1 MPSTPGITLLGLG
14 PGNPDH
20 LTREAWQV
28 LESSSEIWLRTRKH
42 PVVSELA
49 RAIRLFSFDELYET
63 SANFQEVYT
72 AIVEKVL
79 ELGRRP
85 EGVVYAVP
93 GHPFV
98 AEATGPEIA
107 RRARLEGLPLR
118 VVEGLSFLEPVFTA
132 LGMDPFPGT
141 ALVDALE
148 LAAQQAPSFPPSMP
162 AVIAQVHSRSV
173 ASDVKLTLNALYPDD
188 HPVQLVHAAGTPAQ
202 VVEALPLYQIDRS
215 RKIGLLTALYVPPLD
230 AQSSFESF
238 LEVIARLRAPDGC
251 PWDREQTHLSLRRYL
266 LEEAFE
272 VLEALDE
279 QDSQALA
286 EELGDLLLQILLH
299 AQIASENGD
308 FNMSDVLRFVN
319 RKIVRRH
326 PHVFGDA
333 AAGDAGSLYAAY
345 DTGAV
350 LQNWERLKAE
360 ERSEK
365 GKEEAGLLD
374 SVAKALPALV
384 QAEQYQARAARV
396 GFDVADLPGRWDL
409 FKPEIEAR
417 LQSSGDEMAELMGE
431 LLFTVADLAR
441 RNHLDPESAL
451 RAVNQRFKA
460 RFSNLECLVKKSGRS
475 LQELSRERTPGLVAV
490 SGVRLLLLNS
500 ILNVTLNECSGGFCP
515 PLRVKS
521 P

>member
-1 MPSTPGITLLGLG
+1 LGL
-14 PGNPDH
+14 
-20 LTREAWQV
+20 
-28 LESSSEIWLRTRKH
+28 
-42 PVVSELA
+42 
-49 RAIRLFSFDELYET
+49 
-63 SANFQEVYT
+63 
-72 AIVEKVL
+72 
-79 ELGRRP
+79 
-85 EGVVYAVP
+85 
-93 GHPFV
+93 
-98 AEATGPEIA
+98 
-107 RRARLEGLPLR
+107 
-118 VVEGLSFLEPVFTA
+118 
-132 LGMDPFPGT
+132 DPFPGT

-148 LAAQQAPSFPPSMP
+148 LAVLQAPPFPPSLP

-173 ASDVKLTLNALYPDD
+173 ASEVKLTLNALYPDD
-188 HPVQLVHAAGTPAQ
+188 HPVQLIHAAGTLAQ

-308 FNMSDVLRFVN
+308 FNMSDVLRYVN

-326 PHVFGDA
+326 PHVFGDVI
-333 AAGDAGSLYAAY
+333 AGDAAVY

-396 GFDVADLPGRWDL
+396 GLDVAELPGRWDPL
-409 FKPEIEAR
+409 KMEIEAR
-417 LQSSGDEMAELMGE
+417 LQGSGDEMAELMGE

-451 RAVNQRFKA
+451 RAVNQKFKA
-460 RFSNLECLVKKSGRS
+460 RFSTIESSLKKAGRS
-475 LQELSRERTPGLVAV
+475 LQELSREE
-490 SGVRLLLLNS
+490 LLALW
-500 ILNVTLNECSGGFCP
+500 EAQG
-515 PLRVKS
+515 
-521 P
+521 